1 MSFST
6 SNLEKYRIPLDE
18 ILRVTENFSSETLIG
33 DGGFGMVHKGQLS
46 EEWQKRTVAIKRL
59 NRNGTRFYMDPLYA
73 ERSRLT
79 KESDVYSFGV
89 VMFEI
94 SSGALVYQEKCFG
107 DADKPQFLL
116 DVVRSCYDD
125 EKNGARPDKLIDP
138 ILGDHINIKSFHTFN
153 KIAHECVSLKLEQRP
168 PMAKIIRKIEQ
179 ALNIELKHEESPS
192 TSTTRS
198 LNSFLIPLDEI
209 NLATQNFDK
218 KTRIGDYK
226 YGAVHTGQLSG
237 QWQNRTMAITRL
249 SPESYQK
256 EQEFQKELQM
266 ISKDQF
272 DIFQEYYRN
281 NELDQFIDH
290 SIRDQI
296 ESRGL
301 NILKETA
308 YRCIKR
314 SYQRHIMRNTQERE
328 WERGRGRDLERGR
341 GRGRGLGPKRGA
353 YVASGRD
360 KRPSIT
366 MDEVVERIED
376 AVDFA
381 GYEN

>member
-59 NRNGTRFYMDPLYA
+59 NRN
-73 ERSRLT
+73 
-79 KESDVYSFGV
+79 
-89 VMFEI
+89 
-94 SSGALVYQEKCFG
+94 EKCFG

-138 ILGDHINIKSFHTFN
+138 LLKDHIDIKSFHTFN

-198 LNSFLIPLDEI
+198 LNSFLIPLEEI
-209 NLATQNFDK
+209 NLATQNFDQ
-218 KTRIGDYK
+218 KTRIGDYN
-226 YGAVHTGQLSG
+226 YGAVHRGQFYG
-237 QWQNRTMAITRL
+237 RWQNRTMAITRPTYHKPEEHVSDLYSFGVIMFEML
-249 SPESYQK
+249 SGRRAHDLDRHADNPEQR
-256 EQEFQKELQM
+256 
-266 ISKDQF
+266 F
-272 DIFQEYYRN
+272 DLLQEYYRN
-281 NELDQFIDH
+281 NELDQFIH
-290 SIRDQI
+290 YSIIGQTD
-296 ESRGL
+296 SRCL

-314 SYQRHIMRNTQERE
+314 SFQSHLIMRKY
-328 WERGRGRDLERGR
+328 RGPSRIALT
-341 GRGRGLGPKRGA
+341 
-353 YVASGRD
+353 GRD
-360 KRPSIT
+360 KRPPFT

-376 AVDFA
+376 AADFE
-381 GYEN
+381 GNEN